1 VTSLPRLL
9 QLVSP
14 ALPIGA
20 FAYSQGLEAAVT
32 AGWVRDEGS
41 ARDWIRGLLDASLAA
56 LDLPVLARLHAAWG
70 AGDGAAVERWNA
82 LLLASRATAELA
94 AEDRHLGAALARLL
108 DGLGVGGAAP
118 FAPRTDVA
126 HATMFALAAVRWDV
140 PARAA
145 CEGFAFAWAEAQVSA
160 AVRLVP
166 LGQSSGQRA
175 LLALGDAVPA
185 AAARALALDDDGIG
199 AAAPGLAIASARH
212 ETQYSRLFRS

>member
-1 VTSLPRLL
+1 V
-9 QLVSP
+9 
-14 ALPIGA
+14 
-20 FAYSQGLEAAVT
+20 AA
-32 AGWVRDEGS
+32 GFVRDEDT

-56 LDLPVLARLHAAWG
+56 LDLPVLARLDAAWR

-82 LLLASRATAELA
+82 FLLASRATAELA

-108 DGLGVGGAAP
+108 EGLGVDGAAA

-126 HATMFALAAVRWDV
+126 HATLFALVAVRWEV

-166 LGQSSGQRA
+166 LGQSAGQRA

-185 AAARALALDDDGIG
+185 AVARALALDDDDAIG
-199 AAAPGLAIASARH
+199 AAAPGLAIGSARH